1 MVDLILFYL
10 YTYISRKRV
19 YPKSQ
24 CNFRLVKPDPVS
36 AESFIISDTVG
47 CRLRVQWQLLDTGTC
62 AVKYNIEFKNN
73 CDTILGNVTG
83 IRNNVSFYCT
93 DDYAESS
100 SVTVWAVR
108 KGVKG
113 TKSEIA
119 LFATPKTIITD
130 TKGKY
135 IAFSSFFMLFFLST
149 RNQRK

>member
-1 MVDLILFYL
+1 M
-10 YTYISRKRV
+10 
-19 YPKSQ
+19 
-24 CNFRLVKPDPVS
+24 
-36 AESFIISDTVG
+36 
-47 CRLRVQWQLLDTGTC
+47 
-62 AVKYNIEFKNN
+62 KYNIEFKNN